1 MKKQHQSTTSDDP
14 NFDGKSIG
22 FSVSHLMRK
31 MKEYFAYQVT
41 VGTNHLTTPTHG
53 WVLGYL
59 YRHQEEEI
67 YQKTLEEVLHMAP
80 SSVASL
86 AKNLEKGG
94 YIKRVPVETDAR
106 LKKIT
111 LTSQGMECHMQAIA
125 CFEKVE
131 EKAKENL
138 SREETEQFF
147 RILKKM
153 IHNFDDMSEQ
163 IEEVSL

>member
-1 MKKQHQSTTSDDP
+1 MKKQHQSTKLDDP
-14 NFDGKSIG
+14 CFDNNSIG
-22 FSVSHLMRK
+22 FTVSRLMRK
-31 MKEYFAYQVT
+31 MKIFFGYQVT
-41 VGTNHLTTPTHG
+41 ADTNHLTTPTHG

-106 LKKIT
+106 LKKII
-111 LTSQGMECHMQAIA
+111 LTTQGIECHMQAIA

-138 SREETEQFF
+138 SLEETEQFL

-153 IHNFDDMSEQ
+153 IHNFDDMSERL
-163 IEEVSL
+163 EEVSL